1 MRYLRS
7 SQASEKAVGND
18 VAVYVETHRAIH
30 VLNDT
35 ARAIWTSLE
44 EPLTF
49 DELLFVMQEIF
60 DADTEA
66 LRSDLQAALEQF
78 LTLGII
84 VTRTDGDDLPS
95 S

>member
-7 SQASEKAVGND
+7 SRVTEKKVGND
-18 VAVYVETHRAIH
+18 LAVYVEAHRAIH
-30 VLNDT
+30 VLSAT

-49 DELLFVMQEIF
+49 DELLYVMQEIF
-60 DADTEA
+60 DADQET
-66 LRSDLQAALEQF
+66 LRTDLQAALDQF
-78 LTLGII
+78 VTLGII
-84 VTRTDGDDLPS
+84 VMRTDCDDLAS